1 MTTATHYDWSYL
13 AASSL
18 YETLVAIQEAVCN
31 EDYDEAHQGLEELTN
46 AVSKIDRRA
55 ARSHLTRLMMHI
67 LKWKIQPDHRTKSWV
82 LTIRHARYE
91 IRDTQEETPSI
102 TDDVIRELGD
112 VYVQIRSARTAK
124 LLPI

>member
-46 AVSKIDRRA
+46 AVS
-55 ARSHLTRLMMHI
+55 
-67 LKWKIQPDHRTKSWV
+67 
-82 LTIRHARYE
+82 
-91 IRDTQEETPSI
+91 TQLFVRWS
-102 TDDVIRELGD
+102 G
-112 VYVQIRSARTAK
+112 
-124 LLPI
+124 